1 MHNRLR
7 YARGIIREWITRA
20 INALVIRWC
29 AIKHGK
35 DGIMDMLKILFAS
48 KVILG
53 TLTFD
58 QVPRLL
64 KQGVADEI
72 IAAGCPE
79 LVPEEYGGT
88 LKTEE

>member
-1 MHNRLR
+1 
-7 YARGIIREWITRA
+7 
-20 INALVIRWC
+20 
-29 AIKHGK
+29 
-35 DGIMDMLKILFAS
+35 MDMLKILFAS

>member
-1 MHNRLR
+1 MLKRTMCM
-7 YARGIIREWITRA
+7 YAILKDMVTCA

-29 AIKHGK
+29 AIKHRK

-88 LKTEE
+88 LKTGE

>member
-1 MHNRLR
+1 MLKRLICM
-7 YARGIIREWITRA
+7 RGIIRELVTRA
-20 INALVIRWC
+20 IDALVIRWC
-29 AIKHGK
+29 AFKHGK